1 MEEYEEA
8 TELLEPFHEV
18 EIPKKRTYFNLNIN
32 KRKKIIK
39 ENSDRLKEKKRYYDK
54 KKYMKLLEIMKNSKD
69 YKKDNL
75 SANNLGF
82 NFADIISD
90 VYNNKFIINKK
101 TNQNLMTE
109 ENLLKKRIPENLI
122 GYLDPYEISLITN
135 SNLIKK
141 KLKLKNKSNNQLS
154 SNQKEY
160 IPTDITLNNNNN
172 IDYDNNNYYYNFSND
187 YNIDGVDFNLISSI
201 NQEQKKLTKKLQK
214 LNPEMKNDIKIRNSE
229 RKLRPKSSLYTFPRY
244 YYIPNTSHYKHINL
258 KKEEIFNN
266 KFYSKKKKDI
276 STFSSRLHQT
286 NGITQKD
293 FYNPTEIYLSNNKE
307 ENLIKNKSNRIKR
320 NLNVIKKTLISDKK
334 NTIRSIEKVKNK
346 RIKREN
352 LNELYLRNEFKKEVF
367 LTTEF
372 DTHGAIEKVVL
383 NPFGKLKRVISIKN
397 HKGEDLISS
406 ILASTVAKFC
416 KKENFEV
423 FLRNK
428 AYRDLNN
435 KLKKQEEERKRRKER
450 KKRSEE
456 NDVLILKLE
465 KNLIKKKNELKE
477 KYSKP

>member
-39 ENSDRLKEKKRYYDK
+39 ENSDKLKEKKRYYDK

-69 YKKDNL
+69 YKKDNI
-75 SANNLGF
+75 SANNLDI
-82 NFADIISD
+82 NFADLISD

-172 IDYDNNNYYYNFSND
+172 YYYNFSND

-244 YYIPNTSHYKHINL
+244 YYIPNTSIYKHINL

-286 NGITQKD
+286 KGITQKD

-367 LTTEF
+367 ITTEF

-456 NDVLILKLE
+456 NDFLILKLE